1 MLCCSVRCFNKASM
15 LHFSPVSVWECV
27 SAFECEWM
35 SDFCGV
41 FWLLQTIATLVFL
54 LFPSPPHP
62 DWFISRG
69 TLHFYSNLASLHPYL
84 QVLKFSFFVCLFF
97 KSYDLI
103 FVIFLFWF
111 WLFVDLWCGLQ
122 HLCGQDHD
130 CFTQTAFVFMVVDKM
145 WYTSTFVVFFQDN
158 LNWVYMAEDMQ
169 LTALCCKCKILYSI
183 IFLL

>member
-54 LFPSPPHP
+54 LFPLPPHP

-97 KSYDLI
+97 KSYDFI
-103 FVIFLFWF
+103 FVIFYFDFDCLWICH
-111 WLFVDLWCGLQ
+111 VDYSICVAM
-122 HLCGQDHD
+122 
-130 CFTQTAFVFMVVDKM
+130 TM
-145 WYTSTFVVFFQDN
+145 
-158 LNWVYMAEDMQ
+158 
-169 LTALCCKCKILYSI
+169 TALPINQKTNSICLYGSW
-183 IFLL
+183 